1 MAEGATTASSYFR
14 HRNGARMSIARNL
27 PAAGLFAALAWLG
40 IAGAA
45 WADDSPATLR
55 MLLDGIDAAAAHRRL
70 EDTSDHVHVVKVE
83 RSTASNQI
91 AVTLRIDVGF
101 HINANPASLPYLIP
115 TSVSFAGV
123 TPYRLDY
130 PTPIRFK
137 PKFTNEPL
145 NVYEGTVVITASF
158 EKKVLDTAPV
168 LAATVT
174 AQACTDQICLPPADL
189 PVLK

>member
-1 MAEGATTASSYFR
+1 MAEGAATALCCR
-14 HRNGARMSIARNL
+14 CWNGARMSVARKF
-27 PAAGLFAALAWLG
+27 PVAGIFVALAWLG
-40 IAGAA
+40 TAGAA

-55 MLLDGIDAAAAHRRL
+55 MLLDGIDANAAHRRL

-83 RSTASNQI
+83 RSTAASQI
-91 AVTLRIDVGF
+91 SITLRIDEGF

-115 TSVSFAGV
+115 TTVIFTGI

-130 PTPIRFK
+130 PTPVRFK
-137 PKFTNEPL
+137 PKFTDEPL

-158 EKKVLDTAPV
+158 EKKVLDAAPV
-168 LAATVT
+168 LAATIT

-189 PVLK
+189 PVL